1 MKIELNTRTKTIKET
16 PTKKEAGKDLNSE
29 YLSIMSMALA
39 SKIKEI
45 AKNEGQQNKMI
56 DSIALM
62 IRAFLNGDDYV

>member
-1 MKIELNTRTKTIKET
+1 
-16 PTKKEAGKDLNSE
+16 
-29 YLSIMSMALA
+29 MSMALA

-62 IRAFLNGDDYV
+62 IRAFLNGEENV